1 MKRLLHLAVFIL
13 ALGLIPGV
21 GGMEFLPPAYAAGCV
36 ARENLEEKAGLFI
49 IRCRRASINR
59 EFPSE
64 LLKETL
70 GTIQRGNSAV
80 TRRPGNSST
89 TAGSPSSL
97 RAVGP

>member
-13 ALGLIPGV
+13 AFGLTPWV

-70 GTIQRGNSAV
+70 GTIQKGDSAAYKKAWKLLNDS
-80 TRRPGNSST
+80 RF
-89 TAGSPSSL
+89 AK
-97 RAVGP
+97 